1 MTAMVETTELTKIYD
16 TVTALQ
22 RCSLAIAPGQI
33 VGLLGP
39 NGSGKTTLVRLLLGF
54 LKPSLGT
61 ARVGPYDCE
70 RASVAVRQLTAYLP
84 AETRLSRRLSGREVL
99 QFFAQLRPGT
109 NPARALRIADRLG
122 LDLNRTVS
130 LMSTGMRQK
139 TALAAVLG
147 YDTPLVILDEPTAS
161 LDPTARSEVLS
172 LVREARDE
180 GRTVLFSSHVLSEVE
195 EVCDRVAVLRFGELV
210 HEQSLHEL
218 RRQHRLRLRLRGP
231 LPTPPAQ
238 YELTVS
244 QPEPGVVQL
253 DTPAELAPLL
263 GWLATLPLED
273 IRIEPLRLQ
282 AVYERFH
289 PGMDREQ

>member
-1 MTAMVETTELTKIYD
+1 
-16 TVTALQ
+16 
-22 RCSLAIAPGQI
+22 
-33 VGLLGP
+33 
-39 NGSGKTTLVRLLLGF
+39 
-54 LKPSLGT
+54 
-61 ARVGPYDCE
+61 
-70 RASVAVRQLTAYLP
+70 
-84 AETRLSRRLSGREVL
+84 
-99 QFFAQLRPGT
+99 
-109 NPARALRIADRLG
+109 
-122 LDLNRTVS
+122 
-130 LMSTGMRQK
+130 MSTGMRQK

-238 YELTVS
+238 YELTCRTPSRVS
-244 QPEPGVVQL
+244 CNLTRRRSLRRCWVGWRRCRWRTSASSRCVCKRCTNDFIPGQV
-253 DTPAELAPLL
+253 
-263 GWLATLPLED
+263 
-273 IRIEPLRLQ
+273 R
-282 AVYERFH
+282 
-289 PGMDREQ
+289 